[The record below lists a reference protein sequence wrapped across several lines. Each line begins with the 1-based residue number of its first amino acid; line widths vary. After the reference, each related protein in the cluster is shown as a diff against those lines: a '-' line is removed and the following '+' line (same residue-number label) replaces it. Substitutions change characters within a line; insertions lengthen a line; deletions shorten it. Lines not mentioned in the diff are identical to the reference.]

1 MNKKLTSFFVLFFSF
16 ASALSLFFVGNSQIV
31 LAATESNFSYHT
43 SIIPSDTY
51 FSNQWYLQKIHAV
64 EAWDQIRE
72 SPKVVIAV
80 IDSGVQID
88 HPDLV
93 SNIWINSKETPN
105 NGIDEDN
112 NGYIDDI
119 NGWDFVNNVADPSP
133 KFKSGFTE
141 AGIHHGTVVAGII
154 AGSGNNATGISGV
167 AWDAKI
173 MSLKVL
179 DDKGEGITNGVIKA
193 IDYAVANGA
202 DIINLSFVGLSYS
215 GGLNE
220 VIKRAYTAGLI
231 IVAAAGNEE
240 GNGHNGLLDASPM
253 YPVCN
258 DGFNGENMVVGV
270 AALDAIDQKATFSSH
285 GFKCVDIAAPGVS
298 IYSTIVYSPSNYLNG
313 QSLNSYYGG
322 YWAGTSVAVPMVSGA
337 LALIMSANPS
347 LSREQILEILYSS
360 ADDLNKLNPN
370 YLNQLGRGRLNVSAA
385 VNKALASLKNNSA
398 KIVIAPSSNLSSF
411 IKITSQDGK
420 EEKNF
425 YAFDKKFKGGVNLA
439 SGDVN
444 GDGLDEII
452 VGAGQGGGPHVK
464 IFNTQGQ
471 LIGQFFAYPKNWHEG
486 VNVTVSDIDLDGVA
500 EIITAPGKGYSPEIK
515 VFNFQGKLKKS
526 FYAFDK
532 KFKGGVNLASGDVN
546 GDGLNEIIIG
556 AGQGGGPHVRIF
568 NMSGKIVSQFFAYNQ
583 SFRGGVKVAV
593 GNIIS
598 GARSKSL
605 EILTAPGEG
614 AEPYIKVLD
623 DKGNLLKQFLV
634 FNRNFRGGVNVV
646 TGDLDS
652 NGIDE
657 IIVGA
662 GPGGAP
668 HVRVFNSNYEMTS
681 SFYALVESF
690 AGGINVAVVK
700 VRN

>member
-1 MNKKLTSFFVLFFSF
+1 MNKKLIFFLILFFSF
-16 ASALSLFFVGNSQIV
+16 ASALSLFFIGNPQV
-31 LAATESNFSYHT
+31 ALAATEPNFSYHT

-80 IDSGVQID
+80 IDSGVQIN
-88 HPDLV
+88 HPDLA
-93 SNIWINSKETPN
+93 SNIWINSKEIPN
-105 NGIDEDN
+105 NGIDDDS

-179 DDKGEGITNGVIKA
+179 DDKGEGNTNGVIKA

-202 DIINLSFVGLSYS
+202 DIINLSFVGLGYS

-220 VIKRAYTAGLI
+220 SIKRAYLAGLI

-240 GNGHNGLLDASPM
+240 DNGHDGSLDSSPM

-258 DGFNGENMVVGV
+258 DGANGENMVVGV
-270 AALDAIDQKATFSSH
+270 VAVDAIDQKVTFSSH
-285 GFKCVDIAAPGVS
+285 GFKCADIAAPGVS
-298 IYSTIVYSPSNYLNG
+298 VYSTIVYSPSNYLNE

-385 VNKALASLKNNSA
+385 VNKALVSLKNNSA
-398 KIVIAPSSNLSSF
+398 KIVIAPSSNFSSF
-411 IKITSQDGK
+411 IKITNKDGK

-452 VGAGQGGGPHVK
+452 VGAGQGGGPHIK

-471 LIGQFFAYPKNWHEG
+471 LIGQFFAYPNNWHGG
-486 VNVTVSDIDLDGVA
+486 VNVVVSDIDSDGVA
-500 EIITAPGKGYSPEIK
+500 EIITAPGKGYGSEIK
-515 VFNFQGKLKKS
+515 VFNFQGKLKKT
-526 FYAFDK
+526 FLAFDK
-532 KFKGGVNLASGDVN
+532 KFKGGVSLASGDVN

-583 SFRGGVKVAV
+583 SFHGGVKVAV

-614 AEPYIKVLD
+614 VDPYIKVLD

-634 FNRNFRGGVNVV
+634 FNRNFRGGVNVA
-646 TGDLDS
+646 TGDLDR

-668 HVRVFNSNYEMTS
+668 HARVFNSNYEMIS
-681 SFYALVESF
+681 SFYAFAESF
-690 AGGINVAVVK
+690 TGGINVSVVK
-700 VRN
+700 VGN